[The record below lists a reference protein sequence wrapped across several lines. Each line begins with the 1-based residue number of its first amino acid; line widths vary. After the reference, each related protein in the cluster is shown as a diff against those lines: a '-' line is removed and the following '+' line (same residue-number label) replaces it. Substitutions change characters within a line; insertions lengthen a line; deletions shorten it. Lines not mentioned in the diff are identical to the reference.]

1 MALRR
6 CIQYRIPVLRKEH
19 HKVSQQGDM
28 AREVSQD
35 TRLSIS
41 LLSYK
46 DLIGQFSTCPLPV
59 LMHRLTG
66 QGGRGVGGLSGT
78 QSMSSNGSSKC
89 LLRPFAQENRSS
101 CSSLEGGAPTV
112 NLVGMGP
119 LSWRPRLSV
128 KGTSK

>member
-1 MALRR
+1 MGQEEGWSWVSLAL
-6 CIQYRIPVLRKEH
+6 IIH
-19 HKVSQQGDM
+19 QQ
-28 AREVSQD
+28 VW
-35 TRLSIS
+35 
-41 LLSYK
+41 
-46 DLIGQFSTCPLPV
+46 
-59 LMHRLTG
+59 LTG
-66 QGGRGVGGLSGT
+66 QGGRGGGGLSGT